1 MESSEARM
9 KKRLAISLNIYVVF
23 KLEEPETE
31 ILLRSPRLLDLIKAN
46 KFSHLKNRR
55 TIFESFF
62 FFSFPLFIFFFP
74 YQSFIG
80 TIGLLG
86 LFVVLFG
93 LPVISAECFISG
105 VYYVTLPLP
114 WPLSYIISCI
124 TGIEKQNIPKQI
136 SSTA

>member
-62 FFSFPLFIFFFP
+62 FFLFLYLFFFP
-74 YQSFIG
+74 ISVFHRNNRLTGAFCCTFWSPSYLCRMLYFWV
-80 TIGLLG
+80 LLCH
-86 LFVVLFG
+86 FA
-93 LPVISAECFISG
+93 PSM
-105 VYYVTLPLP
+105 TLKLHYFLYHWYRETKYPK
-114 WPLSYIISCI
+114 
-124 TGIEKQNIPKQI
+124 TNI
-136 SSTA
+136 

>member
-1 MESSEARM
+1 MASAEAQM

-31 ILLRSPRLLDLIKAN
+31 ILLRSPRLLDLIKSN
-46 KFSHLKNRR
+46 KFSHFKNRR

-62 FFSFPLFIFFFP
+62 FFSPISVFL
-74 YQSFIG
+74 SIG

-105 VYYVTLPLP
+105 FYYVTLPLP
-114 WPLSYIISCI
+114 
-124 TGIEKQNIPKQI
+124 
-136 SSTA
+136 